1 MASATEEAMPVT
13 MPEPAPAALGS
24 PSSIPVDGALVEQID
39 LLKAGQDTLQQK
51 VADKFEEL
59 EKEGQILRAIV
70 NDIKEN
76 VKMSLKN
83 IKDERENLKD
93 EAEKGAK
100 ESIQQGERAEAIM
113 KASQKAQEDCTKE
126 FGEMAAIATNAAK
139 ESQKNAYEEVEKFI
153 NKFTKFEQKTEDTLE
168 KLSKM
173 QRKSPKSVKRDEK
186 GKKSQRKVMKR

>member
-1 MASATEEAMPVT
+1 MASATEEAMPAT

-24 PSSIPVDGALVEQID
+24 PSSIPVDKDLVEQID
-39 LLKAGQDTLQQK
+39 LIKAGQDNLQQK

-83 IKDERENLKD
+83 IKDEREHLKD

-126 FGEMAAIATNAAK
+126 LGEMAALAATTAK
-139 ESQKNAYEEVEKFI
+139 ESQKKAYEEVEKFI
-153 NKFTKFEQKTEDTLE
+153 QQFAKFEQKTEDTLE

-173 QRKSPKSVKRDEK
+173 QRKSPKSVKGDETCEK
-186 GKKSQRKVMKR
+186 Q